1 LDILEQMKNSY
12 YERLSS
18 LNLAADAIVDEFRHF
33 FTMFQTGYRLQV
45 KQYPLYRFEVRVKTW
60 ESIAEKIDRKVQ
72 YKDAA
77 SLDHIPDL
85 IGFFIIVELG
95 EDVEKVVRLIEK
107 ERKDLF
113 RFSHITSLVHYPTRH
128 ENGKMSHHYDG
139 VYTWNDQKFNFE
151 IQIRS
156 EVENLWSN
164 IEHMSFYKNK
174 VKSRN
179 DRILNRLKEHSYNL
193 LLQADDVLSILRR
206 ERMKNDML
214 DLKEKMMDALEGLFD
229 GIKIRDVEAVSG
241 YMYECWAMPFDRMT
255 VEDFEHFFV
264 SSAKVEDRQ
273 VRDLLEGYIPD
284 STHRR
289 LHRYLMENLTLS
301 DSVILKIGIATNEPE
316 AALEYLLTDMEEA
329 CCSSCGEWVD
339 YDDADFFAARVEM
352 RGDFY
357 CRDCAER
364 ILKYCEACG
373 TVMTSTRI
381 CMACASRMAEKNKK
395 SRREP
400 ERLPADD
407 DRPGGFTAL
416 CFLAPPGADQ

>member
-1 LDILEQMKNSY
+1 MDILEQMKKSY
-12 YERLSS
+12 LESLSS
-18 LNLAADAIVDEFRHF
+18 LNLAAETIMDEFKHF
-33 FTMFQTGYRLQV
+33 FAMFQTSYRLQV

-60 ESIAEKIDRKVQ
+60 ESIAEKIQRKDE
-72 YKDAA
+72 YKNAA
-77 SLDHIPDL
+77 SLDDIPDL

-95 EDVEKVVRLIEK
+95 EDVEKVVKLFEK
-107 ERKDLF
+107 EKKELF
-113 RFSHITSLVHYPTRH
+113 RFSNITSLTHHPTRH
-128 ENGKMSHHYDG
+128 ENGKMTHHYDG
-139 VYTWNDQKFNFE
+139 VYTWNNLNFNFE
-151 IQIRS
+151 IQVRS

-229 GIKIRDVEAVSG
+229 EIKIRDVEAISG

-255 VEDFEHFFV
+255 VEDFEHFFA
-264 SSAKVEDRQ
+264 SSVKVGDGE
-273 VRDLLEGYIPD
+273 VRELLEAYRPD
-284 STHRR
+284 RTHRR
-289 LHRYLMENLTLS
+289 LHRYLKENLTLS
-301 DSVILKIGIATNEPE
+301 DSVILKIGIATNEPY
-316 AALEYLLTDMEEA
+316 AALEYLLSDMEEA

-357 CRDCAER
+357 CRDCAR
-364 ILKYCEACG
+364 KILKYCESCG
-373 TVMTSTRI
+373 SVLTSGKI
-381 CMACASRMAEKNKK
+381 CLACASRLAEKNRDK
-395 SRREP
+395 
-400 ERLPADD
+400 
-407 DRPGGFTAL
+407 
-416 CFLAPPGADQ
+416 